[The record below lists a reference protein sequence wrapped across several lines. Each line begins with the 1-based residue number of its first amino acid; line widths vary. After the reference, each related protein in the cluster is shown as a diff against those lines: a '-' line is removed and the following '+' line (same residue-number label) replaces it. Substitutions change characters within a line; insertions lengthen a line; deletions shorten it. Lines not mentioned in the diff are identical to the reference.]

1 MYRSWGNEPAKWF
14 AALANFRAL
23 PEWLDDD
30 VIYGACSLRSC
41 LDIVAS
47 SSNEAAF
54 GRYKC

>member
-30 VIYGACSLRSC
+30 VIYGVVPCGL
-41 LDIVAS
+41 AS
-47 SSNEAAF
+47 I
-54 GRYKC
+54 